1 MPTAESGWR
10 TRLRLGI
17 SRGRAWAHDYAYA
30 ADRQLRSPF
39 ESRTAH
45 RFATGDRAPVVLL
58 AGVVEPWTMLLPVAE
73 RLHQTGHPVFVVPE
87 LAFNLASVGDAAAL
101 AQAAIVER
109 NLRNVILV
117 AHSKGGLVGKRLL
130 IDDTEGRIAALIA
143 IATPFHGSSLARL
156 LPTPA
161 ISALRPDDPVIQAL
175 ESSTRVNAQI
185 TSIYP
190 AFDPHVPESSRL
202 EGATNI
208 ELVVMGHF
216 KLLRDP
222 ELLDAVVTAAGR
234 IG

>member
-1 MPTAESGWR
+1 MPTVGSDWR
-10 TRLRLGI
+10 SRLRLART
-17 SRGRAWAHDYAYA
+17 RGRAWADDYVYA
-30 ADRQLRSPF
+30 AQRQLRSPF
-39 ESRTAH
+39 EWRTAD
-45 RFATGDRAPVVLL
+45 RFATGERAPVVLL

-73 RLHQTGHPVFVVPE
+73 RLHQAGHPVLVVLE
-87 LAFNLASVGDAAAL
+87 LAFNLASVRNAAAV

-109 NLRNVILV
+109 DLRDVILV

-161 ISALRPDDPVIQAL
+161 ITALRPDDPAIL
-175 ESSTRVNAQI
+175 ELASSAHVNSRI

-208 ELVVMGHF
+208 RLEVMGHF
-216 KLLRDP
+216 RLLRDP
-222 ELLDAVVTAAGR
+222 ELLDAVVTVAGR